1 VVEMK
6 KEEAKAETKV
16 VDDEKGMF
24 VQKEN
29 AHQE

>member
-1 VVEMK
+1 VVDLK
-6 KEEAKAETKV
+6 KEEAKLETKAA
-16 VDDEKGMF
+16 DDEKGMF